1 MAANR
6 LSLFIGQFIWTNPTE
21 GCMLSPKSKAKMKQ
35 IPFLCSMVAMLV
47 FPSLSS
53 ALAPDVPDT
62 LAAAREEM
70 TQLQKRYLDKHPT
83 MMAHQARLKALE
95 ASAKAP
101 LEEPGELRTA
111 REELAVL
118 RQRCEAQAQKV
129 ALLER
134 EMTQKNPGA
143 GASPELQAAMT
154 ALSVATERYGV
165 KHPKYQD
172 ALQKVKKAGRLP
184 GF

>member
-1 MAANR
+1 
-6 LSLFIGQFIWTNPTE
+6 
-21 GCMLSPKSKAKMKQ
+21 
-35 IPFLCSMVAMLV
+35 
-47 FPSLSS
+47 
-53 ALAPDVPDT
+53 
-62 LAAAREEM
+62 
-70 TQLQKRYLDKHPT
+70 

-95 ASAKAP
+95 ESAKAP